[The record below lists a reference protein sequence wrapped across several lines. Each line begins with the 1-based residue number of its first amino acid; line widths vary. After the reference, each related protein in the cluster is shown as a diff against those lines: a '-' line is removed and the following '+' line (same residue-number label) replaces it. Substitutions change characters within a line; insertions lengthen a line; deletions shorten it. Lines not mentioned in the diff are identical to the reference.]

1 MQAPLLAAA
10 VAAACLLSACGF
22 VPPAPPMPPD
32 TKRVA
37 INHGDPRKSAA
48 MQQTS
53 TSRPES
59 ISIPLAPPSP
69 ASGPTPTPRESGAS
83 ATNATDTTN
92 RAQPLP
98 IPVPAAP
105 SATVAPHPTPAQ
117 PAPTESATGYTP
129 GQTIT
134 PPAESRIIATNTVPM
149 PPALTDLPATAP
161 APAPAPDSPASGP
174 RPTDAP
180 PSVPEPIPDPIP
192 VVVKEIW
199 RINPDDGTVRQAL
212 ARWAA
217 KANWTFGPDQWEL
230 NFDLP
235 IQAPAEFEA
244 ESFQEATQALSQAI
258 AMTESP
264 VRPCFY
270 ANRVL
275 RMVPFTRS
283 CNRSPATQ
291 S

>member
-1 MQAPLLAAA
+1 MPLNATALGEALDEDLTLHTTLCRRDAPAFQRASRNPDDLVVACTQESRLFNELAGQTEGAVALDVRPIRFVNIRETGGWGREAAHATPTMAALLAAA
-10 VAAACLLSACGF
+10 RLPEPEPVAAA
-22 VPPAPPMPPD
+22 PEPAP
-32 TKRVA
+32 
-37 INHGDPRKSAA
+37 
-48 MQQTS
+48 
-53 TSRPES
+53 
-59 ISIPLAPPSP
+59 
-69 ASGPTPTPRESGAS
+69 
-83 ATNATDTTN
+83 
-92 RAQPLP
+92 
-98 IPVPAAP
+98 
-105 SATVAPHPTPAQ
+105 
-117 PAPTESATGYTP
+117 
-129 GQTIT
+129 
-134 PPAESRIIATNTVPM
+134 
-149 PPALTDLPATAP
+149 
-161 APAPAPDSPASGP
+161 
-174 RPTDAP
+174 
-180 PSVPEPIPDPIP
+180 VPEPIPEPIP
-192 VVVKEIW
+192 VVAKEIW
-199 RINPDDGTVRQAL
+199 RIGPDDGTVRQAL